1 MSNFRESVY
10 KEVLIR
16 YKKDKIRC
24 HLNKTEK
31 KKDSELIETKVDELF
46 KKGIENPETIKD
58 ICGYV
63 VVEYSDTYDIA
74 TLENLK
80 REAKRF
86 GKKSFHISQIER
98 INSPLIT
105 NYSFGVSLKK
115 NKKYYVNI
123 SDVTGLF
130 KVHFSDGNFM
140 YYAKWVSGG
149 GKARAVEGMY
159 AAENHVWL
167 EFLKMMKQE
176 KKKSGRPKNG
186 IYRLVSS
193 PMGGLIYNK
202 MTDLQE
208 TPIVHPS
215 IETLNK
221 DLTYYFNNVS
231 LFTRFGMP
239 GVRKVL
245 LVGPPG
251 TGKTSLSIKLAKKF
265 AGAKCVV
272 FATSIAEVAQHLSK
286 CAHHKVSTLV
296 ILEDAEATLQ
306 QANSALLNFLDGVD
320 LPKNL
325 EGSYV
330 IMTTNHPNRIEP
342 RIYKRPGRIDKI
354 IEFGPLTKGYALQ
367 CAEIYFEDILFNKSN
382 GKDTKKG
389 KKMREELYPV
399 VNEMTGA
406 EIKELSQSTASYAVS
421 ENAMVDVELIA
432 KVKSLMRS
440 NLDSIMKYAEESSSL
455 SKRKGLGFTEV
466 SEENSAKFDEK
477 YLVEV
482 GRE

>member
-1 MSNFRESVY
+1 MSNFRESVH
-10 KEVLIR
+10 KEVLVR

-24 HLNKTEK
+24 YLNKTEK
-31 KKDSELIETKVDELF
+31 KKDVESIEKKVDELF
-46 KKGIENPETIKD
+46 KKGIENPESIKD

-74 TLENLK
+74 TLENLRK
-80 REAKRF
+80 EAKRY

-98 INSPLIT
+98 INSPFIT

-115 NKKYYVNI
+115 NNKYYVNI

-130 KVHFSDGNFM
+130 KVHFSDGSFM

-159 AAENHVWL
+159 AAENPVWL

-186 IYRLVSS
+186 IYRLFSN
-193 PMGGLIYNK
+193 PMGGISYKK
-202 MTDLQE
+202 MEDLQE

-221 DLTYYFNNVS
+221 DLTYYFGHVEV
-231 LFTRFGMP
+231 FTRFGMP

-265 AGAKCVV
+265 AHAKCVV
-272 FATSIAEVAQHLSK
+272 FATSIGEVAQHLAK
-286 CAHHKVSTLV
+286 CAQHKVSTLV
-296 ILEDAEATLQ
+296 ILEDAESTLQ

-367 CAEIYFEDILFNKSN
+367 CAEIYFEDILFNKDN
-382 GKDTKKG
+382 TKETKKG
-389 KKMREELYPV
+389 KKMREELYSV
-399 VNEMTGA
+399 VNELTGA

-421 ENAMVDVELIA
+421 ENVTVDVELIA
-432 KVKSLMRS
+432 KVKLMMRS
-440 NLDSIMKYAEESSSL
+440 NLDSIMKYAEESSAL
-455 SKRKGLGFTEV
+455 SKRKGIGFTEPQED
-466 SEENSAKFDEK
+466 SGSQFSEK
-477 YLVEV
+477 YLIEV
-482 GRE
+482 GKE